1 MNKKQNVRIKIEQVN
16 VDIFQ
21 NEILLDPMNCLC

>member
-16 VDIFQ
+16 VDIFP
-21 NEILLDPMNCLC
+21 NEILLEPMNCSC